1 MENKNKYL
9 FLIVGIVIGVV
20 ITLSVAFLFSNDAD
34 EVGIVVAETE
44 HGHEAEKTKIGI
56 DDAHENEEEI
66 VKLSNEEIKKHG
78 IIIEKIGS
86 INLEQHSDFTG
97 EIVPI
102 PEKLAHIVPRFGG
115 IVKVVFKKIGDN
127 IKKDDVIAVIESNE
141 SLVTYE
147 MKSSINGT
155 VIELHMTAGEMIGD
169 DKHVVTIADLSS
181 VWAELNVYQ
190 KDMQKI
196 KIGQKAEIYFDKINN
211 SIGGKIFY
219 ISPIVDEKTRTTT
232 ARVKLE
238 NQNGF
243 WKPGMFIAAQ
253 VLTDVQK
260 VEYAVAVKAIQN
272 FESQKVIFI
281 QEVDGFVPRPVTIGR
296 SNADYVEIVSGVS
309 GGENYIAQGAFVIK
323 SELLKESFGGGHGH

>member
-20 ITLSVAFLFSNDAD
+20 ITLSVAFLFSNDED
-34 EVGIVVAETE
+34 EVWIVVAEIE
-44 HGHEAEKTKIGI
+44 HGYEANKTKIGV

-66 VKLSNEEIKKHG
+66 VKLTNEEIKEHG
-78 IIIEKIGS
+78 IIIENIGS

-102 PEKLAHIVPRFGG
+102 PEKLAHIVPRFEG
-115 IVKVVFKKIGDN
+115 IVKEVFKKIGDN
-127 IKKDDVIAVIESNE
+127 VEKNDVIAVIESNE

-169 DKHVVTIADLSS
+169 DKHVVTIADLYSE
-181 VWAELNVYQ
+181 WAEMNVYQ

-211 SIGGKIFY
+211 SVSGKIFH
-219 ISPIVDEKTRTTT
+219 ISPIVDEKTRTAT
-232 ARVKLE
+232 ARVKLK

-253 VLTDVQK
+253 VLTEVQK

-272 FESQKVIFI
+272 FEDQKVIFL
-281 QEVDGFVPRPVTIGR
+281 QEAGGFVPRPVTIGR
-296 SNADYVEIVSGVS
+296 SNADYVEIVSGVI
-309 GGENYIAQGAFVIK
+309 GGENYIAQGVFVI
-323 SELLKESFGGGHGH
+323 